1 MANLTVE
8 KLIDEGADIEERHDG
23 WTPLMK
29 AAETDHVDIMKL
41 LLQANADIHAT
52 NKKGRA
58 ALSFAAAPS
67 MGKETAC
74 RTLELLLKWSAD
86 VNQEDYEGFTARDR
100 ARREHRSDAL
110 TFFKEWFKRK

>member
-8 KLIDEGADIEERHDG
+8 KLIEEGADIEERHDG

-41 LLQANADIHAT
+41 LLQANANMRAT

-67 MGKETAC
+67 MGKKTAC
-74 RTLELLLKWSAD
+74 RTLKLLLEWDAD
-86 VNQEDYEGFTARDR
+86 VNQEDDEGFTARDR
-100 ARREHRSDAL
+100 ATREHRSDAL
-110 TFFKEWFKRK
+110 AIFREFFKRQ

>member
-8 KLIDEGADIEERHDG
+8 KLIDEGADVEQKHNG
-23 WTPLMK
+23 WPPLLK

-41 LLQANADIHAT
+41 LLQANADVHAT

-67 MGKETAC
+67 IGKKTAY
-74 RTLELLLKWSAD
+74 RTLEFYFNISGCL
-86 VNQEDYEGFTARDR
+86 F
-100 ARREHRSDAL
+100 
-110 TFFKEWFKRK
+110 

>member
-8 KLIDEGADIEERHDG
+8 KLIDEGANVEEKHDG
-23 WTPLMK
+23 WPPLLK
-29 AAETDHVDIMKL
+29 AAETDRVDIMEL

-67 MGKETAC
+67 MGKKTAD
-74 RTLELLLKWSAD
+74 RTLECLLKWGAD